1 MTKQSISNMSYAH
14 TLYHCL
20 IKIVSCV
27 QQKNMSW
34 RKRLLLANY
43 DPLTEKDE
51 HEQSSST
58 CVIDGGG
65 ILHRINWVKNETY
78 EEIFQRYASYLE
90 NRYGLAKIIFDSY
103 GKASTKDMAHLKR
116 SRTSGREVFFTPSM
130 KLTTTKEEFLSC
142 TENKSR
148 FIKKL
153 ARYLTTKGFET
164 THAEGD
170 ADLLIVKTA
179 ILSSKTSKTILI
191 GEDTDLLCL
200 LLHYSSETIFP
211 LHFKSEPKK
220 EKLEKC
226 GT

>member
-1 MTKQSISNMSYAH
+1 MTKQSISNISYAH

-116 SRTSGREVFFTPSM
+116 SRTSGREVFFTPSI
-130 KLTTTKEEFLSC
+130 KLTTTKEEFLFC
-142 TENKSR
+142 IENKSR
-148 FIKKL
+148 FIKEL

-164 THAEGD
+164 TQTEGD